1 MNLLYSLWMSM
12 AYAQSAPVAAP
23 GVPKQPGTLEMF
35 LPFIII
41 FGIFYFLIIR
51 PQVKRQKDHQ
61 KFVTELKKGD
71 EVLTS
76 GGILGT
82 IEGLTDQFVT
92 LEISQGVKIRILR
105 AQITSTMAAQQAS
118 QKQEVKK

>member
-1 MNLLYSLWMSM
+1 MMSVS
-12 AYAQSAPVAAP
+12 YAQSASAGAPV
-23 GVPKQPGTLEMF
+23 VPKQPGTIEMF
-35 LPFIII
+35 LPFVVI
-41 FGIFYFLIIR
+41 FAIFYFLIIR

-92 LEISQGVKIRILR
+92 LEVSQGVRIRVLR
-105 AQITSTMAAQQAS
+105 GQISTTMAAQQAN
-118 QKQEVKK
+118 QKQEEKK

>member
-1 MNLLYSLWMSM
+1 MNLLYALMMSVS
-12 AYAQSAPVAAP
+12 YAQSAPT
-23 GVPKQPGTLEMF
+23 GVPGAAKQPGTLEML
-35 LPFIII
+35 LPFVVI
-41 FGIFYFLIIR
+41 FAIFYFLIIR

-71 EVLTS
+71 EVLTN

-92 LEISQGVKIRILR
+92 LEVSQGVRIRVLR
-105 AQITSTMAAQQAS
+105 SQISTTMAAQQAI
-118 QKQEVKK
+118 QKQEEKK